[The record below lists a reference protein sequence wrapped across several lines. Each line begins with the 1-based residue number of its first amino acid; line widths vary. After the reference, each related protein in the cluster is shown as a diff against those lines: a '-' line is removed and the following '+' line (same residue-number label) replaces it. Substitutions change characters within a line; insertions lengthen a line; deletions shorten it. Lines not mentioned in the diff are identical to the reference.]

1 MGVGRGNEDLLHGDA
16 GFLRGDPLGL
26 DDERGIKAEI
36 VDHDRG
42 EGGLAVIED
51 EGAGVERIMGA
62 LGEIRT
68 EPARHVQ
75 REPLRRD
82 IRRKGPGA
90 EDRFV
95 LSAERESGEE
105 GGEKKKGADHG
116 GVMTM
121 EPWQRGSEQG
131 RRDA

>member
-1 MGVGRGNEDLLHGDA
+1 MD
-16 GFLRGDPLGL
+16 
-26 DDERGIKAEI
+26 
-36 VDHDRG
+36 
-42 EGGLAVIED
+42 
-51 EGAGVERIMGA
+51 A

-105 GGEKKKGADHG
+105 SGEKKKGADHG
-116 GVMTM
+116 GVRTR
-121 EPWQRGSEQG
+121 EPWQRGPEQG